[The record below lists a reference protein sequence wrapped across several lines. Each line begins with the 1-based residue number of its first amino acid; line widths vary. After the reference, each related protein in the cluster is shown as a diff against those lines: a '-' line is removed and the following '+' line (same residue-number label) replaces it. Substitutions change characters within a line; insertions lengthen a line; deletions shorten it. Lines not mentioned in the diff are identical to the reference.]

1 MSKIQRRTTGELVKI
16 ILEGVWNVS
25 TGIIRLLLR
34 LFFVTGIWIPT
45 AYALLGVVL
54 YYGFDIQILDF
65 EIYSIIY
72 LCGACAC
79 VVGFLFIFVK
89 NVIIQPVKN
98 YKERKKRRKEM
109 VDKPGYSGIKDETEE
124 QNVNPIEQ
132 EEFKVSTDVS
142 EVVKPEPR
150 LQVTNNADEDIIKKL
165 IASDLERYENSL
177 SQKKKEQANAEQEEQ
192 MFSQVKS
199 EPMERPQ
206 VYFSSLQDNLL
217 VHEYSDRYE
226 LFIVTNGKPR
236 FKGVEY
242 K

>member
-54 YYGFDIQILDF
+54 YYGFNIQILDF
-65 EIYSIIY
+65 EAYSIIY

-79 VVGFLFIFVK
+79 VVGFMFIFVK
-89 NVIIQPVKN
+89 NMIIQPVKN

-109 VDKPGYSGIKDETEE
+109 VDKPGYSGIKDETD
-124 QNVNPIEQ
+124 QKVDPIEQ
-132 EEFKVSTDVS
+132 EEFKVATDVS

-150 LQVTNNADEDIIKKL
+150 LQVPDATDEDIIKKL
-165 IASDLERYENSL
+165 IANDLKRYEDSL
-177 SQKKKEQANAEQEEQ
+177 STKKKEQEKAEQEES
-192 MFSQVKS
+192 MFNQIKV
-199 EPMERPQ
+199 EPIERPQ
-206 VYFSSLQDNLL
+206 VYFSSLQENLL